1 MVLFWLSDWQIKKIN
16 VFLNEISAI
25 LFYLSC
31 EIGIVLERFSFLL
44 TDLSLHFSEIVL
56 IY

>member
-31 EIGIVLERFSFLL
+31 EVGIVLERFSFLL